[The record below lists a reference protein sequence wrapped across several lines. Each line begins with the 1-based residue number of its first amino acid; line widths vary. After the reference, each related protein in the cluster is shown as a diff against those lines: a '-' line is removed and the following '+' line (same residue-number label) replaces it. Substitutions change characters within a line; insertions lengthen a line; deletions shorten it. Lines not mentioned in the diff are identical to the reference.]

1 MSKGTTWSVDD
12 IIERVNRV
20 EDKRAPY
27 RSAALKWEKM
37 WALQPFSSA
46 ERARSKAMDR
56 EEVVLPT
63 PYNVVHLARR
73 LLSNEPKIEI
83 PGQQG
88 LGDDD
93 SARLRQRWLS
103 AFWQRSNHQQR
114 RDIIEDAKFHILVRG
129 RCAFQV
135 LWVEDVLPER
145 LKGSRLPILLRTLD
159 PLTVGVSQGPLYA
172 EYAYHKDTTTR
183 GAVRQQYPD
192 YEGKSGGRA
201 GRWDDEDEEVEVIDF
216 WWLNQDDGAIWNA
229 VIVDDEFVKKP
240 VATDY
245 PDIPIVEGYGDSAPI
260 ASEEYRSL
268 SILHPIRDVWP
279 YACRLASLV
288 GTGLLF
294 YFWPSIT
301 VVNEMGMEV
310 PDLEFRPGT
319 TTTLPAGT
327 KVDLLRGDVNV
338 PLAERMMSQMQSQL
352 DFSTFP
358 GVMYGQQPG
367 DLQAGYGVSI
377 LADQARGRMIQF
389 RQGLET
395 AIEHVN
401 ELILGLV
408 EKMAPPAGVTVWGKN
423 SVDGRMFSETLTP
436 GDIDGD
442 YANLVSLAPTMSN
455 DDAQRQT
462 LGLRMVEAG
471 IISKKTF
478 RDKFMS
484 IPFPDDEKLR
494 IDTEQAEASGE
505 LAPAVMLRALME
517 SYPNDWQE
525 LIRGTPVE
533 EVARKTGVLP
543 AGGAPPM
550 PPGAP
555 PMPPGMQPPMSP
567 EMMGILPGMEQQM
580 PGVYQEMMGQPL
592 PPDEEL
598 MRLAG
603 IPPQM
608 R

>member
-1 MSKGTTWSVDD
+1 
-12 IIERVNRV
+12 
-20 EDKRAPY
+20 
-27 RSAALKWEKM
+27 
-37 WALQPFSSA
+37 
-46 ERARSKAMDR
+46 
-56 EEVVLPT
+56 
-63 PYNVVHLARR
+63 
-73 LLSNEPKIEI
+73 
-83 PGQQG
+83 
-88 LGDDD
+88 
-93 SARLRQRWLS
+93 
-103 AFWQRSNHQQR
+103 
-114 RDIIEDAKFHILVRG
+114 
-129 RCAFQV
+129 
-135 LWVEDVLPER
+135 
-145 LKGSRLPILLRTLD
+145 
-159 PLTVGVSQGPLYA
+159 
-172 EYAYHKDTTTR
+172 
-183 GAVRQQYPD
+183 
-192 YEGKSGGRA
+192 
-201 GRWDDEDEEVEVIDF
+201 
-216 WWLNQDDGAIWNA
+216 
-229 VIVDDEFVKKP
+229 
-240 VATDY
+240 
-245 PDIPIVEGYGDSAPI
+245 
-260 ASEEYRSL
+260 
-268 SILHPIRDVWP
+268 
-279 YACRLASLV
+279 
-288 GTGLLF
+288 
-294 YFWPSIT
+294 
-301 VVNEMGMEV
+301 
-310 PDLEFRPGT
+310 
-319 TTTLPAGT
+319 
-327 KVDLLRGDVNV
+327 
-338 PLAERMMSQMQSQL
+338 
-352 DFSTFP
+352 
-358 GVMYGQQPG
+358 
-367 DLQAGYGVSI
+367 
-377 LADQARGRMIQF
+377 
-389 RQGLET
+389 
-395 AIEHVN
+395 
-401 ELILGLV
+401 
-408 EKMAPPAGVTVWGKN
+408 
-423 SVDGRMFSETLTP
+423 MFSETLTP